1 MPIIEQKGKK
11 FNEMIEEMHGG
22 YVRNLVM
29 GVNFISCTMGQG
41 VTMKGTGRM
50 KMDEIVVY
58 KVKNGKIIIE

>member
-1 MPIIEQKGKK
+1 MPIIESKGKK

-22 YVRNLVM
+22 FLSDLVM
-29 GVNFISCTMGQG
+29 DVNFISCTMGKG